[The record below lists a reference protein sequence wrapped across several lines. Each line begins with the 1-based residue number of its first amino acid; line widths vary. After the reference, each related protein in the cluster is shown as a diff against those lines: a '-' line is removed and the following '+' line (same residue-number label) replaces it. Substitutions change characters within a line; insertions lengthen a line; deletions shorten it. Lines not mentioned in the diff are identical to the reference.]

1 LRAGRGVYDSG
12 EGLLIHRR
20 LAAVDV
26 LDPVGHGVG
35 VAGDVPAPF
44 SA

>member
-1 LRAGRGVYDSG
+1 LRADRGAYDSG
-12 EGLLIHRR
+12 ECLLTRCR